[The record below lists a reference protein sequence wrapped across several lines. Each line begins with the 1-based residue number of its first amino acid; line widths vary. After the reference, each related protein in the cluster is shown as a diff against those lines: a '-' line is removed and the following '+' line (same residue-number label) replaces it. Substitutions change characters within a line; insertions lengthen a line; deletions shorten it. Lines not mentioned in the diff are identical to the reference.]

1 MVFNLLSSLFLRCF
15 QKFGLLHAEIF
26 FSLHLLWHYLK
37 IFLNFLPPFVRI
49 SPINFADPQI
59 LSFRF
64 FLVICLFWFGS
75 FNVSL
80 SWRTWGIAVINT
92 PSLMV
97 WKELFVHLYI
107 SPFYKP
113 EMSMTLMVCLCISK
127 YVFINF
133 YPKISN
139 ILPLFCR
146 VISRQ
151 LCIWQ
156 LRDHYSS
163 FHVDTGGA
171 DVFHLPRQTQLP
183 SPSSHY
189 PCPRGW
195 LEWSTAKANAY

>member
-15 QKFGLLHAEIF
+15 QKFGLLHTETF
-26 FSLHLLWHYLK
+26 FSLQLLRHSLK
-37 IFLNFLPPFVRI
+37 LFLNFLLPFVRI
-49 SPINFADPQI
+49 SPVNFADPQI

-64 FLVICLFWFGS
+64 LFVVCLFWFGS

-80 SWRTWGIAVINT
+80 SWRTWGIALINT
-92 PSLMV
+92 PPPMV
-97 WKELFVHLYI
+97 WKELFVHLHI

-139 ILPLFCR
+139 ILPLFCH

-151 LCIWQ
+151 LSIWQ
-156 LRDHYSS
+156 LRDHSS

-171 DVFHLPRQTQLP
+171 DVFLLPWQTQLP
-183 SPSSHY
+183 SSSSHY